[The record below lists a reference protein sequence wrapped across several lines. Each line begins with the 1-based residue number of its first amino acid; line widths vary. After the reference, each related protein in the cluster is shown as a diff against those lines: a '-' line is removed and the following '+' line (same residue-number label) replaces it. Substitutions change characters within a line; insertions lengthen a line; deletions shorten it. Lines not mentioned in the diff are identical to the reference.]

1 MLDQLI
7 LEPTRITET
16 QANILDLFFTN
27 NETLVNQVRIIPR
40 ISDHESVII
49 ESSLRPMK
57 NKILPYKVWQYR
69 KANYDQL
76 REELHQYQ
84 QEFNKLDTSTSTD
97 DMWLVFKTKLTTL
110 LKMYIPQ
117 TNCKGKQTQQAM
129 DQ

>member
-117 TNCKGKQTQQAM
+117 KNCKGKQTQQAM

>member
-1 MLDQLI
+1 MLDQII

-16 QANILDLFFTN
+16 QANILDFFFTN

-117 TNCKGKQTQQAM
+117 KNCKGKQTQQAM

>member
-1 MLDQLI
+1 MLDQII

-16 QANILDLFFTN
+16 QANILDFFFTN